1 MAKRKPRVSIRR
13 KMAFSYVMLVLL
25 VALISVGFMLV
36 FLDGYVVS
44 RERVSLERVTK
55 QVGEMRYHNLSD
67 PDGVDVDALT
77 DIASDQNYSVVI
89 LTSDLKYVNSI
100 NADFLI
106 SFNDSEGKLV
116 TSVIKD
122 NLGDGTAV
130 LAEKGRVRFLVCS
143 VGVSDYVLGPYYIVL
158 ATPVSDF
165 GIGSNFFRFYLLS
178 IIFASVFA
186 LLLSEVLSDKMTSDI
201 KRLKYRAEL
210 LAERKFDVDVPIR
223 SNDEVGELAES
234 IDKMANSIREYDNN
248 QKIFLQNASHEL
260 RTPLMSIRGYVEGIK
275 DGVFTDTDY
284 AYDMILSE
292 TSRLEKLV
300 NEVMYLSKIETAD
313 GMIKLVPTDLEDVI
327 SETAERVHGVF
338 DNSEIKLTVADVPE
352 IHLQAD
358 CDNLSTALT
367 NIITNCL
374 RYAKS
379 EIRIDFIVSEKLI
392 LRISDDG
399 NGINEADLPFIF
411 KRFYKGKKGKYG
423 LGLAIAKAVAEAH
436 DGSVCAYNKQ
446 QHPEIFGENVSG
458 AVFDIVLPYIPSN

>member
-1 MAKRKPRVSIRR
+1 
-13 KMAFSYVMLVLL
+13 MAFSYIMLVLL

-44 RERVSLERVTK
+44 RERESLERTANQIRELK
-55 QVGEMRYHNLSD
+55 FRNLYDPGSSD
-67 PDGVDVDALT
+67 IDALT
-77 DIASDQNYSVVI
+77 SIASDRNYSVVI
-89 LTSDLKYVNSI
+89 LNSDLKYIDSI

-106 SFNDSEGKLV
+106 SFNDSEDKFIS
-116 TSVIKD
+116 SVIRND
-122 NLGDGTAV
+122 LGSGTASV
-130 LAEKGRVRFLVCS
+130 AEKGRVRFLVSS
-143 VGVSDYVLGPYYIVL
+143 VGVEDSLRDSYYIVL
-158 ATPVSDF
+158 ATPVTNF
-165 GIGSNFFRFYLLS
+165 GFGSSFFRFYLLS
-178 IIFASVFA
+178 ILFASVFA

-234 IDKMANSIREYDNN
+234 IDKMADSIREYDNN

-313 GMIKLVPTDLEDVI
+313 GMIKLVPVELSDI
-327 SETAERVHGVF
+327 MSETEERVHGVF
-338 DNSEIKLTVADVPE
+338 DNSDVKLTVADIPKIE
-352 IHLQAD
+352 LNAD

-379 EIRIDFIVSEKLI
+379 EIKIEFIVSEKLI
-392 LRISDDG
+392 VRISDDG

-411 KRFYKGKKGKYG
+411 KRFYKGQKGKYG

-436 DGSVCAYNKQ
+436 DGSVRAYNKQ
-446 QHPEIFGENVSG
+446 QCPENFGENVTG
-458 AVFDIVLPYIPSN
+458 AVFDIALPYIPS

>member
-1 MAKRKPRVSIRR
+1 
-13 KMAFSYVMLVLL
+13 MAFSYIMLVLL

-44 RERVSLERVTK
+44 RERESLERTANQIRELK
-55 QVGEMRYHNLSD
+55 FRNLYDPGSSD
-67 PDGVDVDALT
+67 IDALT
-77 DIASDQNYSVVI
+77 SIASDRNYSVVI
-89 LTSDLKYVNSI
+89 LNSDLKYIDSI

-106 SFNDSEGKLV
+106 SFNDSEDKFIS
-116 TSVIKD
+116 SVIRND
-122 NLGDGTAV
+122 LGSGTASV
-130 LAEKGRVRFLVCS
+130 AEKGRVRFLVSS
-143 VGVSDYVLGPYYIVL
+143 VGVEDSLRDSYYIVL
-158 ATPVSDF
+158 ATPVTNF
-165 GIGSNFFRFYLLS
+165 GFGSNFFRFYLLS
-178 IIFASVFA
+178 ILFASVFA

-234 IDKMANSIREYDNN
+234 IDKMADSIREYDNN

-260 RTPLMSIRGYVEGIK
+260 RTPLMSTRGYVEGIK

-313 GMIKLVPTDLEDVI
+313 GMIKLVPVELSDI
-327 SETAERVHGVF
+327 MSETEERVHGVF
-338 DNSEIKLTVADVPE
+338 DNSDVKLTVADIPKIE
-352 IHLQAD
+352 LNAD

-379 EIRIDFIVSEKLI
+379 EIKIEFIVSEKLI
-392 LRISDDG
+392 VRISDDG

-411 KRFYKGKKGKYG
+411 KRFYKGQKGKYG

-436 DGSVCAYNKQ
+436 DGSVRAYNKQ
-446 QHPEIFGENVSG
+446 QFPENFGENVTG
-458 AVFDIVLPYIPSN
+458 AVFDIALPYIPS

>member
-1 MAKRKPRVSIRR
+1 
-13 KMAFSYVMLVLL
+13 MAFSYIMLVLL

-44 RERVSLERVTK
+44 RERESLERTANQIRELK
-55 QVGEMRYHNLSD
+55 FRNLYDPGSSD
-67 PDGVDVDALT
+67 IDALT
-77 DIASDQNYSVVI
+77 SIASDRNYSVVI
-89 LTSDLKYVNSI
+89 LNSDLKYIDSI

-106 SFNDSEGKLV
+106 SFNDSEDKFIS
-116 TSVIKD
+116 SVIRND
-122 NLGDGTAV
+122 LGSGTASV
-130 LAEKGRVRFLVCS
+130 AEKGRVRFLVSS
-143 VGVSDYVLGPYYIVL
+143 VGVEDSLRDSYYIVL
-158 ATPVSDF
+158 ATPVTNF
-165 GIGSNFFRFYLLS
+165 GFGSSFFRFYLLS
-178 IIFASVFA
+178 ILFASVFA

-234 IDKMANSIREYDNN
+234 IDKMADSIREYDNN

-313 GMIKLVPTDLEDVI
+313 GMIKLVPVELSDI
-327 SETAERVHGVF
+327 MSETEERVHGVF
-338 DNSEIKLTVADVPE
+338 DNSDVKLTVADIPKIE
-352 IHLQAD
+352 LNAD

-379 EIRIDFIVSEKLI
+379 EIKIEFIVSEKLI
-392 LRISDDG
+392 VRISDDG

-411 KRFYKGKKGKYG
+411 KRFYKGQKGKYG

-436 DGSVCAYNKQ
+436 DGSVRASNKQ
-446 QHPEIFGENVSG
+446 QFPENFGENVTG
-458 AVFDIVLPYIPSN
+458 AVFDIALPYIPS

>member
-1 MAKRKPRVSIRR
+1 M
-13 KMAFSYVMLVLL
+13 
-25 VALISVGFMLV
+25 
-36 FLDGYVVS
+36 
-44 RERVSLERVTK
+44 
-55 QVGEMRYHNLSD
+55 
-67 PDGVDVDALT
+67 
-77 DIASDQNYSVVI
+77 
-89 LTSDLKYVNSI
+89 
-100 NADFLI
+100 
-106 SFNDSEGKLV
+106 
-116 TSVIKD
+116 
-122 NLGDGTAV
+122 
-130 LAEKGRVRFLVCS
+130 
-143 VGVSDYVLGPYYIVL
+143 
-158 ATPVSDF
+158 
-165 GIGSNFFRFYLLS
+165 
-178 IIFASVFA
+178 
-186 LLLSEVLSDKMTSDI
+186 
-201 KRLKYRAEL
+201 
-210 LAERKFDVDVPIR
+210 PIR

>member
-1 MAKRKPRVSIRR
+1 
-13 KMAFSYVMLVLL
+13 MAFSYIMLVLL

-44 RERVSLERVTK
+44 RERESLERTANQIRELK
-55 QVGEMRYHNLSD
+55 FRNLYDPGNSD
-67 PDGVDVDALT
+67 IDALT
-77 DIASDQNYSVVI
+77 SIASDRNYSVVI
-89 LTSDLKYVNSI
+89 LDSDLKYIDSI
-100 NADFLI
+100 NADFLL
-106 SFNDSEGKLV
+106 SFNDSEDKFIS
-116 TSVIKD
+116 SVIRND
-122 NLGDGTAV
+122 LGSGTASV
-130 LAEKGRVRFLVCS
+130 AEKGRVRFLVSS
-143 VGVSDYVLGPYYIVL
+143 VGVEDSLRDSYYIVL
-158 ATPVSDF
+158 ATPVTNF
-165 GIGSNFFRFYLLS
+165 GFGSSFFRFYLLS
-178 IIFASVFA
+178 ILFASVFA

-234 IDKMANSIREYDNN
+234 IDKMADSIREYDNN

-313 GMIKLVPTDLEDVI
+313 GMIKLVPVELSDI
-327 SETAERVHGVF
+327 MSETEERVHGVF
-338 DNSEIKLTVADVPE
+338 DNSDVKLTVADIPKIE
-352 IHLQAD
+352 LNAD

-379 EIRIDFIVSEKLI
+379 EIKIEFIVSEKLI
-392 LRISDDG
+392 VRISDDG

-411 KRFYKGKKGKYG
+411 KRFYKGQKGKYG

-436 DGSVCAYNKQ
+436 DGSVRAYNKQ
-446 QHPEIFGENVSG
+446 QFPEYFGENVTG
-458 AVFDIVLPYIPSN
+458 AVFDIALPYIPS

>member
-1 MAKRKPRVSIRR
+1 
-13 KMAFSYVMLVLL
+13 MAFSYIMLVLL

-44 RERVSLERVTK
+44 RERESLERTANQIRELK
-55 QVGEMRYHNLSD
+55 FRNLYDPGSSD
-67 PDGVDVDALT
+67 IDALT
-77 DIASDQNYSVVI
+77 SIASDRNYSVVI
-89 LTSDLKYVNSI
+89 LNSDLKYIDSI

-106 SFNDSEGKLV
+106 SFNDSEDKFIS
-116 TSVIKD
+116 SVIRND
-122 NLGDGTAV
+122 LGSGTASV
-130 LAEKGRVRFLVCS
+130 AEKGRVRFLVSS
-143 VGVSDYVLGPYYIVL
+143 VGVEDSLRDSYYIVL
-158 ATPVSDF
+158 ATPVTNF
-165 GIGSNFFRFYLLS
+165 GFGSNFFRFYLLS
-178 IIFASVFA
+178 ILFASVFA

-234 IDKMANSIREYDNN
+234 IDKMADSIREYDNN

-313 GMIKLVPTDLEDVI
+313 GMIKLVPVELSDI
-327 SETAERVHGVF
+327 MSETEERVHGVF
-338 DNSEIKLTVADVPE
+338 DNSDVKLTVADIPKIE
-352 IHLQAD
+352 LNAD

-379 EIRIDFIVSEKLI
+379 EIKIEFIVSEKLI
-392 LRISDDG
+392 VRISDDG

-411 KRFYKGKKGKYG
+411 KRFYKGQKGKYG

-436 DGSVCAYNKQ
+436 DGSVRASNKQ
-446 QHPEIFGENVSG
+446 QFPENFGENVTG
-458 AVFDIVLPYIPSN
+458 AVFDIALPYIPS